1 MMKRQ
6 IDPKRMEMKIL
17 SKILDRFVSIYYDRF
32 INTGVICSAICDVR
46 QCLGICSSY
55 FCNENVCT
63 QLVVSAI
70 AECDFEEN
78 HLCGYVN
85 RWNPNVNWF
94 VGGGN
99 IRNSQSILPKD
110 HTLNSALGK

>member
-1 MMKRQ
+1 MLCPVLQ
-6 IDPKRMEMKIL
+6 IQAL
-17 SKILDRFVSIYYDRF
+17 SALPYVKW
-32 INTGVICSAICDVR
+32 G
-46 QCLGICSSY
+46 QCLAICSSY
-55 FCNENVCT
+55 FCNESVCT

-110 HTLNSALGK
+110 HTLNSALGEQQM

>member
-1 MMKRQ
+1 
-6 IDPKRMEMKIL
+6 MKIL